1 MLLNGLTPAFQA
13 NFSEV
18 SNENA
23 GKRVVFAQKLGQCAD
38 MDFSNPHFL
47 TSDGYRIA
55 TYSDGPE
62 DGPILI
68 LIHGWPELAYSWKTT
83 VPPLVKAGYRV
94 IAYDL
99 RGFGLSDAPRGVE
112 HYAIEQMVA
121 DLETVINAQGSSKV
135 TLIGHD
141 WGGIIL
147 WHAAR
152 MISERI
158 KRLVSICT
166 PHVKHAPVDP
176 LKIFRKRFGE
186 EHYFL
191 RFNENP
197 DEVEALFSRNPDAF
211 FRLMFRTTP
220 SGKTMDKKFT
230 YIPKSFSEF
239 LKKGAPSLPG
249 AVMSDK
255 DRAVYAKAYEK
266 NGFHG
271 GMSLYRNTTHNWNL
285 AKGLSEKI
293 VQPALMLSPEDD
305 LLLPPSSTDHMPA
318 IIPDLTRQTIPNC
331 GHWAMWDNPD
341 AINNAIIDWLG
352 LAPTD
357 GQT

>member
-1 MLLNGLTPAFQA
+1 
-13 NFSEV
+13 
-18 SNENA
+18 
-23 GKRVVFAQKLGQCAD
+23 

-47 TSDGYRIA
+47 KSDGYRIA
-55 TYSDGPE
+55 TYSDGPI
-62 DGPILI
+62 DGPLVI

-83 VPPLVKAGYRV
+83 VPPLVNAGYRV

-99 RGFGLSDAPRGVE
+99 RGFGASDAPHGVE

-121 DLETVINAQGSSKV
+121 DLQVVIKAQTAAKV

-152 MISERI
+152 MISDQIERLI
-158 KRLVSICT
+158 SICT
-166 PHVKHAPVDP
+166 PHVKQAPVDP

-197 DEVEALFSRNPDAF
+197 YEVEALFYRDPDAF

-220 SGKTMDKKFT
+220 SNIKMDKKFT

-239 LKKGAPSLPG
+239 LDKGAPSLPG
-249 AVMSDK
+249 AVMSDT
-255 DRAVYAKAYEK
+255 DRKVYVKAYK
-266 NGFHG
+266 NKGFHG
-271 GMSLYRNTTHNWNL
+271 GISLYRNTSHNWAL
-285 AKGLSEKI
+285 AEGLSEC
-293 VQPALMLSPEDD
+293 VYQPALMLSPEDD
-305 LLLPPSSTDHMPA
+305 LLLPPSSTGHMPS
-318 IIPDLTRQTIPNC
+318 IVPNLKRQTIPNC
-331 GHWAMWDNPD
+331 GHWAMWDNPED
-341 AINNAIIDWLG
+341 INKAIIDWLG
-352 LAPTD
+352 VAP
-357 GQT
+357 GHSQT